1 MVKSALVGQPP
12 LTESDYLIVKGNLLA
27 MGKVGVDPSKGL
39 TIPPFRPPPDQ
50 YHFETRGPAIIA
62 VSSIVIVLMLLVT
75 VARLLVRRLKKD
87 VRFGLDD
94 WLMVP
99 ALVCFCCCLG
109 INKPLTL

>member
-12 LTESDYLIVKGNLLA
+12 LTESDYLIVKGSLLA
-27 MGKVGVDPSKGL
+27 SGMVDADPSKGL
-39 TIPPFRPPPDQ
+39 KIPPFRPSPGL

-62 VSSIVIVLMLLVT
+62 VSSIVIVIMLSVT
-75 VARLLVRRLKKD
+75 VARLLVRRVKKD

-99 ALVCFCCCLG
+99 ALVCPAGLS
-109 INKPLTL
+109 T